1 LAVAWRGREQC
12 RAPGTA
18 ATEGRG
24 GCGKVQINS
33 LFCKPICKPDAARQ
47 LETEETDPT
56 ERDGI
61 CPVRRGHRTRQRLPE
76 TAETDVVWLI
86 TQRRLAASARQHA
99 ATTKRNRRSETS
111 QRCITRGTL
120 SCLTCTSCTD
130 ITGHRTDSTRCAGI
144 IRRRGPRTG
153 PSPKASRLRGLRRCA
168 TLRTIRLLRLACRL
182 QVVLSHAP
190 NVLAAQM
197 AQLIA
202 PTAIAALGS
211 ADVPFHGG
219 RWAPSGVITK
229 RSDQGLA
236 AAGRRRYAA
245 PQTRPDGFL
254 DGCRVARCPARSS

>member
-1 LAVAWRGREQC
+1 VMVSIRIMLSSWE
-12 RAPGTA
+12 P
-18 ATEGRG
+18 
-24 GCGKVQINS
+24 
-33 LFCKPICKPDAARQ
+33 PI
-47 LETEETDPT
+47 
-56 ERDGI
+56 
-61 CPVRRGHRTRQRLPE
+61 V
-76 TAETDVVWLI
+76 
-86 TQRRLAASARQHA
+86 SAY
-99 ATTKRNRRSETS
+99 RNRTDDLR
-111 QRCITRGTL
+111 ITRGTL
-120 SCLTCTSCTD
+120 SCLTCASCTD

-153 PSPKASRLRGLRRCA
+153 PRPKASRLRGLRRCA
-168 TLRTIRLLRLACRL
+168 TPRTIRLLRLACRL
-182 QVVLSHAP
+182 QVVRSRAP

-211 ADVPFHGG
+211 ADAPFHGG

>member
-1 LAVAWRGREQC
+1 MW
-12 RAPGTA
+12 
-18 ATEGRG
+18 
-24 GCGKVQINS
+24 NS
-33 LFCKPICKPDAARQ
+33 GNSQRQ
-47 LETEETDPT
+47 GQP
-56 ERDGI
+56 
-61 CPVRRGHRTRQRLPE
+61 GHRRLSE
-76 TAETDVVWLI
+76 TAETRVVRLL
-86 TQRRLAASARQHA
+86 TQRRPAASRAR
-99 ATTKRNRRSETS
+99 RGRRS
-111 QRCITRGTL
+111 RKPLRFTRGL
-120 SCLTCTSCTD
+120 LPGRARTSCTD
-130 ITGHRTDSTRCAGI
+130 STGHRIDGTRCARI